1 MSVKRLIAPVD
12 VSDLKRELAPKYLLR
27 RTNHGDNEV
36 YLIRAKECP
45 CVMREI
51 GRVREEAFR
60 RGGTGTGLA
69 MDVTFVDEDCLQML
83 VWNPEGEEI
92 AGGYR
97 MIEGTRWPMKAD
109 GQPNL
114 ATSHLFRFSE
124 EFLRDY
130 KDSTLEVAR
139 SYVTTGYQRNAPR
152 NKSIYIMDNLWDG
165 LGAFLVSHPE
175 IKYLFGKVTIS
186 AGFNHRAMEMIL
198 FFLKRYFPAKK
209 ALVTPH
215 VAIKKRIPE
224 EEFEALFEGLGF
236 DEGYRVLKR
245 EVNALGEKIPPMINS
260 YMMLAP
266 TMQYFGS
273 AVDESFAGAIE
284 SAILIAVDE
293 MSEEKKARHMNV

>member
-1 MSVKRLIAPVD
+1 MSVKQLIAPVD

-27 RTNHGDNEV
+27 KTNHGDNEV
-36 YLIRAKECP
+36 YLIRASDCP

-60 RGGTGTGLA
+60 RSGTGTGLET
-69 MDVTFVDEDCLQML
+69 DVTHADEECLQML

-97 MIEGTRWPMKAD
+97 MIEGERWPMKAD
-109 GQPNL
+109 GQPDL
-114 ATSHLFRFSE
+114 ATSHLFSFSE

-165 LGAFLVSHPE
+165 IGAFLVSHPE

-186 AGFNHRAMEMIL
+186 AGFNHRAMEMML
-198 FFLKRYFPAKK
+198 FFLKKYFQAKK
-209 ALVTPH
+209 PLIAPH
-215 VAIKKRIPE
+215 VPIEKSVPE
-224 EEFEALFEGLGF
+224 SEFEVLFDGLGF
-236 DEGYRVLKR
+236 EDGYRVLKR
-245 EVNALGEKIPPMINS
+245 EIKALGERIPPMINS

-273 AVDESFAGAIE
+273 TVDEDFAGAIE
-284 SAILIAVDE
+284 SAILVAVDE

>member
-1 MSVKRLIAPVD
+1 MD

-186 AGFNHRAMEMIL
+186 AGLNHRAMEMIL

-215 VAIKKRIPE
+215 VAIKKSIPE